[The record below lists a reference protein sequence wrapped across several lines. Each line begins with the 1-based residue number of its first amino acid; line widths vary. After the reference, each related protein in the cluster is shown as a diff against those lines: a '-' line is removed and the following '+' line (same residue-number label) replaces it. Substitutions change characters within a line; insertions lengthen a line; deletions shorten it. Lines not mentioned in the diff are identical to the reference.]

1 MSKGFKGMMTA
12 IIALVAA
19 VAFLIGFV
27 ATGANNGSKT
37 VAETVAAGGTQTE
50 GNEGT
55 GKETIRDS
63 AGKRRRSKRKKRCFR
78 WDLKK
83 NVS

>member
-55 GKETIRDS
+55 
-63 AGKRRRSKRKKRCFR
+63 
-78 WDLKK
+78 
-83 NVS
+83 